1 MPYALRPWGTHVCRR
16 HCDPAVAHPDARVDI
31 VYMTSTREP
40 DHYTEI
46 LKQVS
51 PATRLAVAQ
60 QLRDTAWELA
70 AAGVRMREPELSED
84 AVQKR
89 VRTVFM
95 RVNT

>member
-1 MPYALRPWGTHVCRR
+1 
-16 HCDPAVAHPDARVDI
+16 
-31 VYMTSTREP
+31 MTSTREP
-40 DHYTEI
+40 DHYTQI
-46 LKQVS
+46 LRQVS

-60 QLRDTAWELA
+60 QLRETAWELA

-84 AVQKR
+84 AVQER